1 MIACAIGSLAL
12 VESRLKH
19 EGPMSR
25 GKMNAEGPHPVDI
38 HVGRRVRMRRN
49 EVGMSQT
56 NLADGL
62 GITFQQ
68 VQKYE
73 RGTNRISTS
82 KLYEIAIALETPIT
96 YFFEDLALSDKMA
109 GESMASLERQQSYR
123 SSKEGYDVIDAM
135 SKLPRSMRSKIV
147 SLLLVLQPGQDGDDN
162 GSTDA

>member
-1 MIACAIGSLAL
+1 
-12 VESRLKH
+12 
-19 EGPMSR
+19 MSR

-49 EVGMSQT
+49 EVGMSKS

-62 GITFQQ
+62 AITFQQ

-96 YFFEDLALSDKMA
+96 YFFEDLDLSDELA
-109 GESMASLERQQSYR
+109 GESIANLERQQSYR

-147 SLLLVLQPGQDGDDN
+147 SLLLVLQPGQDGDDS
-162 GSTDA
+162 GGTDA

>member
-1 MIACAIGSLAL
+1 
-12 VESRLKH
+12 
-19 EGPMSR
+19 
-25 GKMNAEGPHPVDI
+25 
-38 HVGRRVRMRRN
+38 
-49 EVGMSQT
+49 MSQT

-147 SLLLVLQPGQDGDDN
+147 SLLLVLQPGQDGDDS
-162 GSTDA
+162 GGTDA

>member
-1 MIACAIGSLAL
+1 
-12 VESRLKH
+12 
-19 EGPMSR
+19 MSR
-25 GKMNAEGPHPVDI
+25 GKMNTEGPHPVDI

-147 SLLLVLQPGQDGDDN
+147 SLLLVLQPGQDGDDS
-162 GSTDA
+162 GGTDA

>member
-1 MIACAIGSLAL
+1 MGSLAL

-19 EGPMSR
+19 EGLMSR
-25 GKMNAEGPHPVDI
+25 GKMSTGGPHPVDI
-38 HVGRRVRMRRN
+38 HVGQRVRMRRN

-56 NLADGL
+56 NLADRL

-109 GESMASLERQQSYR
+109 GESMANLERQQSYR

-135 SKLPRSMRSKIV
+135 SKLPRSTRSKIL
-147 SLLLVLQPGQDGDDN
+147 SLLLVLQPGQDADDC
-162 GSTDA
+162 GGIDA